1 MLMLIMALILAAG
14 SLAVLTGLILLIVWG
29 VRSKGSRAS
38 GVGTGIRSRSRSSDD
53 TWMYASG
60 AAGVS
65 DATHSPSGTS
75 TGDEGRRHVVEA
87 VTAVG
92 AVQGMAGEP
101 ATEVSSSHCGGAF
114 DSGSVSSDSGSSC
127 SSDSGSSSSGSSG
140 D

>member
-14 SLAVLTGLILLIVWG
+14 SFAVLTGLILLIVWV
-29 VRSKGSRAS
+29 VRSKGPKAS
-38 GVGTGIRSRSRSSDD
+38 GAGTGVHSRSRSSDD

-65 DATHSPSGTS
+65 DTIQSPSGTP
-75 TGDEGRRHVVEA
+75 TEDEGRRHVVEA
-87 VTAVG
+87 VAAVG
-92 AVQGMAGEP
+92 AMQGMAAEP
-101 ATEVSSSHCGGAF
+101 ATEVSGSHCGGAF

-127 SSDSGSSSSGSSG
+127 SSDSGSSSTSSSG